1 MIRPADRLAVSFG
14 ALAVNRLRS
23 ALTTLGIVIG
33 VAAVLALVS
42 IGEGAQQKVTE
53 RIRSLGT
60 NLIIVTPRVDAGYR
74 TSAELGPRAS
84 VTEADAAAIKREVPG
99 VEAAAPLVSGR
110 VLAVNRHLNRA
121 TPVIGSTSDI
131 LDVRDRGIEQGRS
144 FTPAE
149 VRSGARVALIGTTAA
164 KQLFGDGVDVVDRF
178 IRLGR
183 TPFTIIGLVE
193 SKGQSTTGQDQDD
206 VVIVPITT
214 ATRHLAGFDR
224 QTAGSADAIFVK
236 FAAETDQDE
245 MQDAIR
251 ALLRQRH
258 ALRATDRDNF
268 FVHDLTEILA
278 AQTEITDALIL
289 FLAAIAFLSLIVGG
303 IGIMNIMLVS
313 VTERTREIGLRM
325 AVGARQ
331 GDILLQFLLEAV
343 TLCLAGGIIGLVVGL
358 LIAYF
363 VASAAGFPVVVSPAA
378 TAAALGSSAAT
389 GIFFGFYPA
398 RRAARLDPVVALR
411 YE

>member
-1 MIRPADRLAVSFG
+1 MIRPADRLAVSLR

-42 IGEGAQQKVTE
+42 LGEGVQETVTE

-60 NLIIVTPRVDAGYR
+60 NLIIVVPRSDGGGRA
-74 TSAELGPRAS
+74 SAELGARAS
-84 VTEADAAAIKREVPG
+84 LTEADAAAIKHDIAG
-99 VEAAAPLVSGR
+99 VKAAAPMISGR
-110 VLAVNRHLNRA
+110 TLAVNGNLNHA
-121 TPVIGSTSDI
+121 TPVIGSTPDI
-131 LDVRDRGIEQGRS
+131 LEVRDRAVEQGRS

-149 VRSGARVALIGTTAA
+149 VRGSARVALIGSSAA
-164 KQLFGDGVDVVDRF
+164 KRLFGEGANAVDRF
-178 IRLGR
+178 VRLGR
-183 TPFTIIGLVE
+183 TPFTIIGLIE

-206 VVIVPITT
+206 LVIVPVTT
-214 ATRHLAGFDR
+214 ATRRLPGFDR
-224 QTAGSADAIFVK
+224 QYPGAVDAIFVK
-236 FAAETDQDE
+236 FAADADQWDIQAE
-245 MQDAIR
+245 IR

-258 ALRATDRDNF
+258 GLRASERDNF
-268 FVHDLTEILA
+268 NIRDLTEILR
-278 AQTEITDALIL
+278 AQTQVTDTLIL
-289 FLAAIAFLSLIVGG
+289 FLAAIAFLSLVVGG

-331 GDILLQFLLEAV
+331 VDILVQFLLEAV
-343 TLCLAGGIIGLVVGL
+343 TLCLVGGAIGLVLGIL
-358 LIAYF
+358 LAVT
-363 VASAAGFPVVVSPAA
+363 VATSAGFPVVVSPAA
-378 TAAALGSSAAT
+378 AALALGSSAAV

-398 RRAARLDPVVALR
+398 RRASRLDPVVALR